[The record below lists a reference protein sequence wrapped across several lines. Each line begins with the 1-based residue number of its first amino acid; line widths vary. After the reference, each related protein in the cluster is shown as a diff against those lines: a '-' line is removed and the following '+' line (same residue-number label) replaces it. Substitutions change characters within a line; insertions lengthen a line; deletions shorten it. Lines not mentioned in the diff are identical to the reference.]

1 MLSID
6 GSPTLT
12 GVTADNEITLVLMLL
27 GDGVSYMTRV
37 AENKAGIDVDN
48 VLVALLLLL
57 VLERPAECGDENDA
71 WNPDGALVA

>member
-1 MLSID
+1 
-6 GSPTLT
+6 
-12 GVTADNEITLVLMLL
+12 
-27 GDGVSYMTRV
+27 MTRV

-57 VLERPAECGDENDA
+57 VLERPAEGGDESDA